1 MEAYPAES
9 AGFQNVDTAEDAD
22 LFSRAST
29 AGTSDAGT
37 GRLNRYPC
45 AWSHFK
51 RRSFCSCSGVSTPH
65 QTVFIVQS
73 RASDTTVE
81 AKFATLVASAIPCMK
96 ERSILSVSTGSLPS
110 RRNEEYPVPK
120 SAMATPRPA

>member
-9 AGFQNVDTAEDAD
+9 AGFENADMVDDD
-22 LFSRAST
+22 LFNRAST

-45 AWSHFK
+45 AWSHFR
-51 RRSFCSCSGVSTPH
+51 RRSFCSCSGVSTPSA
-65 QTVFIVQS
+65 TVFILKA

-81 AKFATLVASAIPCMK
+81 TKVATLGVSAIPCMK
-96 ERSILSVSTGSLPS
+96 ERSILRVSTGSLAS
-110 RRNEEYPVPK
+110 RRNEE
-120 SAMATPRPA
+120 